1 MFKAVAE
8 KLSML
13 NGDTKNKKNIHFKF
27 LNMQIIICLDGDNS
41 LTEIAEENI
50 QFKDKDKA
58 IEILQSEIQ

>member
-1 MFKAVAE
+1 
-8 KLSML
+8 ML